1 MTTKMM
7 LNARMK
13 SMTFASP
20 LKSSSCCI
28 LKKIKM
34 KAEIRGGKLVLL
46 FLISKEVGIDYAM
59 VVSVT
64 L

>member
-1 MTTKMM
+1 
-7 LNARMK
+7 
-13 SMTFASP
+13 
-20 LKSSSCCI
+20 
-28 LKKIKM
+28 M